1 MIIQKLSILVM
12 IISTKFVVNC
22 DKSWKCASP
31 NVGTVIF
38 NQKDLNGAKCWNR
51 EEISVL
57 YARSRIQT
65 LLPNR
70 MIASVED
77 TIEYLVMCFET
88 SQSLISSKSTY
99 MFIIDAL
106 SDTFGGYMQV
116 YTLPLTKK
124 LFYEGNISVGT
135 AMDAFQFQEDIKESL
150 NTDGRGWAEPIKIKN
165 DVCPSKAFD
174 LQCKKEISYCDQ
186 IYMNEKSCND
196 GNDNDCQRI
205 SNIPMP
211 MVDAHLDPQV
221 VAFPI
226 KNMTMCSL
234 SGPSSNGAVMG
245 YYVTSMCCIKEIS
258 CSTELGCR
266 NETESWNK
274 CFKSWL
280 DRTFIGHLDDEVL
293 YPAFGGV
300 LQIVRRVNMDI
311 CFGDTVSQGTPCDT
325 TEDNPE
331 TDSNRLYRRFIRPL
345 LIMLLIVGLCYL
357 LLRACSCCCPCLC
370 PASDSDDPESRP
382 LNASMSATGF
392 CCSESASTNEKGNEP
407 CKTCDICGLKQR
419 SDPEIYGKREGEY
432 RMS

>member
-1 MIIQKLSILVM
+1 MLIQMHDILLMFVLL
-12 IISTKFVVNC
+12 KFVVNC
-22 DKSWKCASP
+22 DNSWKGSSP

-38 NQKDLNGAKCWNR
+38 NKKDLNGAKCWSR

-57 YARSRIQT
+57 YARSRVQT

-70 MIASVED
+70 MIGSVED

-116 YTLPLTKK
+116 YGLPLTKK

-150 NTDGRGWAEPIKIKN
+150 NTDGRGWVEPIKIKD
-165 DVCPSKAFD
+165 DVCPAKAFD
-174 LQCKKEISYCDQ
+174 LQCRSEVGYCDQ
-186 IYMNEKSCND
+186 IYMNDRTCSD
-196 GNDNDCQRI
+196 GNDTECQRI

-211 MVDAHLDPQV
+211 MVDARLDPQV

-245 YYVTSMCCIKEIS
+245 YYVMSMCCIKEIS
-258 CSTELGCR
+258 SRTELGCR
-266 NETESWNK
+266 NETETWNK
-274 CFKSWL
+274 SFKGWL
-280 DRTFIGHLDDEVL
+280 ERTFIGHLDDQVL

-311 CFGDTVSQGTPCDT
+311 CFGETVSQGGQTST
-325 TEDNPE
+325 NENAEKE
-331 TDSNRLYRRFIRPL
+331 TNRLYRRFIRPL

-357 LLRACSCCCPCLC
+357 LLRACFCCLPCACPTY
-370 PASDSDDPESRP
+370 DSDDPESRP
-382 LNASMSATGF
+382 LKGALSATAF
-392 CCSESASTNEKGNEP
+392 CCSESASTEEIENDP
-407 CKTCDICGLKQR
+407 YKTCDICGLRQR
-419 SDPEIYGKREGEY
+419 SDPQIYGKRDGAY
-432 RMS
+432 RHS